1 MGRGQ
6 SGDGERARL
15 LLISLAG
22 VLLVLAIGGIAYAG
36 YEFTRPQGGD
46 AQVQSSAVEVVTSP
60 LPATPI
66 PSAVPTPTPAP
77 TPFFAGR
84 SYQMT
89 IDKLGVSAPVVTEG
103 MDANQVPIV
112 PLEGD
117 VVAWY
122 DFTAQPGTAGNAVFA
137 GHKTWNGPAI
147 FYDLD
152 QLQRGDTI
160 RLTGE
165 DGAEL
170 DYTVTDSFTV
180 NENDPNAVSVMA
192 PTNSAVMTI
201 ITCDGTRYY
210 TGDPVFGHDY
220 TERRIIR
227 AEPIGPTP
235 PASGQA
241 QTERLR

>member
-6 SGDGERARL
+6 SSDGQRARL

-22 VLLVLAIGGIAYAG
+22 LFLVLAIGGIVYAG
-36 YEFTRPQGGD
+36 YEVVRPGGGD
-46 AQVQSSAVEVVTSP
+46 AQAQSSAAAAITSP
-60 LPATPI
+60 PPATPI
-66 PSAVPTPTPAP
+66 PFAVPTPTPAP
-77 TPFFAGR
+77 TPFFAAR
-84 SYQMT
+84 PYHMT
-89 IDKLGVSAPVVTEG
+89 IERLAVSAPVVAEG

-122 DFTAQPGTAGNAVFA
+122 DFTAQPGTTGNAVFA

-160 RLTGE
+160 RLTGD
-165 DGAEL
+165 DGTEL
-170 DYTVTDSFTV
+170 DYAVTDSFTV

-220 TERRIIR
+220 IERRIIR
-227 AEPIGPTP
+227 AQPVLG
-235 PASGQA
+235 
-241 QTERLR
+241 

>member
-1 MGRGQ
+1 LGNEMGRGQ
-6 SGDGERARL
+6 SSDGERARL
-15 LLISLAG
+15 FLISLAG
-22 VLLVLAIGGIAYAG
+22 LFLVLAIGGIGYAG
-36 YEFTRPQGGD
+36 YELGRPGGSN
-46 AQVQSSAVEVVTSP
+46 AQAQTAAAAVITSP
-60 LPATPI
+60 PTATPA

-77 TPFFAGR
+77 TPFFAAR
-84 SYQMT
+84 PYHMT
-89 IDKLGVSAPVVTEG
+89 IDKLGVSASVVTEG

-147 FYDLD
+147 FYNLD
-152 QLQRGDTI
+152 ELQRGDTI
-160 RLTGE
+160 RLTGD

-192 PTNSAVMTI
+192 PTSSAVMTI

-227 AEPIGPTP
+227 ATPSGVTTP
-235 PASGQA
+235 PAG
-241 QTERLR
+241 

>member
-6 SGDGERARL
+6 SSDGERARL

-22 VLLVLAIGGIAYAG
+22 LFLVLALGGIVYAG
-36 YEFTRPQGGD
+36 YELARTGGGD
-46 AQVQSSAVEVVTSP
+46 ARAQISAAAAVTSP
-60 LPATPI
+60 PPATPA
-66 PSAVPTPTPAP
+66 PSAALTPDP
-77 TPFFAGR
+77 TPFFAAR
-84 SYQMT
+84 PYHMT
-89 IDKLGVSAPVVTEG
+89 IDKIGVSAPVVTEG
-103 MDANQVPIV
+103 MDANQAPIV

-122 DFTAQPGTAGNAVFA
+122 DFSAEPGTAGNAVFA

-147 FYDLD
+147 FYNVDD
-152 QLQRGDTI
+152 LQRGDTI
-160 RLTGE
+160 RLTGD

-192 PTNSAVMTI
+192 PTKSAVMTI

-227 AEPIGPTP
+227 AQPVLG
-235 PASGQA
+235 
-241 QTERLR
+241 